1 METLLKLY
9 GPIHESLHVLALWLI
24 RRRAVTWTNRYVDI
38 PADLTTGQYVFVAG
52 LPAVVFWGV
61 AAVGLVQM
69 VSGGDL
75 VGMGV
80 GMLLL
85 LVGGLGGW
93 GTVGDLQLIWE
104 KLQSEEV
111 KK

>member
-1 METLLKLY
+1 MDFLLKFY

-24 RRRAVTWTNRYVDI
+24 GRRAVTWTKRYVDI

-52 LPAVVFWGV
+52 LPAMVFWGV
-61 AAVGLVQM
+61 AAVGLVTM

-75 VGMGV
+75 VMMGL

-85 LVGGLGGW
+85 LVGGLGGF

-104 KLQSEEV
+104 KV